1 MSLFAPVEP
10 HPLFLFANL
19 DDSSIRHQVHL
30 ILHDNQGHQGALELD
45 LNAVPPLPDGKTWD
59 EFQRAYV
66 SNDTG
71 DAQHQAFG
79 RHLFATLFG
88 NAAMWETWQG
98 IHSASSAAGQPLALT
113 VIFGPGTERLARL
126 PLELLHDAAGFLFAR
141 PGSAVRRCFAR
152 MPPRAFEHPPQPR
165 LLFAWACPPGAGD
178 PFDPAP
184 HEEALRGLF
193 GDHLTVCPQAS
204 LDDIGR
210 ALAATPCHFVHIL
223 AHGFRDEDLGGIA
236 LHGAQG
242 ELDLVDAQRLANEL
256 QCRNVQLAFLC
267 SCRTAQVTA
276 HMLSGVAQ
284 QLLAPSGADLPAV
297 VATQANLPVR
307 GSALLVGQFYELLL
321 HQRQDPAAALARAR
335 VKAYQNGTGAWSVPV
350 FLGRPP
356 VLAEPR
362 PAPVATAALPPRR
375 TTFLERPQEMAE
387 ILGKLR
393 GHRLVSIV
401 GLPGIGKTELGLEA
415 TRRLL
420 AEDFR
425 RRLVFCKIE
434 RTFNPGILRGLIGAR
449 LGLEKPPETDEA
461 LAGALAAEPATLLL
475 LDNTEDMMADEHSQ
489 SAFREQLNAW
499 LAGAPE
505 LVVLLTTRWPVSCTQ
520 EREIQVDIP
529 PLSPEQT
536 EQLLLSELREIGA
549 LREDWPQQPEWQ
561 RLLGFLDGH
570 PRSIWLVSHHFEG
583 RNPSLSRI
591 VERLERLKAQAI
603 ADPALIGRAH
613 VFDSL
618 SSASQDRIRSL
629 VASIDFSFDVLGR
642 RHPDAAE
649 AFLALSLFPAG
660 LPEPVALAV
669 TGGPDSLAL
678 DHLYRYHL
686 LEWNRERTFYPV
698 PLHWYA
704 EHRRQQAALARDTY
718 FARALPAYADYIEQ
732 CNEGLIRDQ
741 SPVWTERWLLE
752 EDTLLALSGWVVAW
766 ETRSPGGSA
775 LAQIASAGKNLL
787 NLLDRLESWATLAG
801 RGLRDAERQG
811 DRGGEA
817 NC

>member
-79 RHLFATLFG
+79 RHLFAALFG
-88 NAAMWETWQG
+88 NAAMRETWQG

-475 LDNTEDMMADEHSQ
+475 LDNTEDMMADEHGQ

-505 LVVLLTTRWPVSCTQ
+505 LVVLLTTRWPVGSTQ

-529 PLSPEQT
+529 ALSAE
-536 EQLLLSELREIGA
+536 
-549 LREDWPQQPEWQ
+549 
-561 RLLGFLDGH
+561 
-570 PRSIWLVSHHFEG
+570 
-583 RNPSLSRI
+583 
-591 VERLERLKAQAI
+591 
-603 ADPALIGRAH
+603 
-613 VFDSL
+613 
-618 SSASQDRIRSL
+618 
-629 VASIDFSFDVLGR
+629 ASI
-642 RHPDAAE
+642 A
-649 AFLALSLFPAG
+649 SLRGAQ
-660 LPEPVALAV
+660 PVAVADRGAAGTTESPGYRRPGVDRAGGRVRLAV
-669 TGGPDSLAL
+669 VRQSGPHTQSGG
-678 DHLYRYHL
+678 
-686 LEWNRERTFYPV
+686 
-698 PLHWYA
+698 
-704 EHRRQQAALARDTY
+704 
-718 FARALPAYADYIEQ
+718 
-732 CNEGLIRDQ
+732 
-741 SPVWTERWLLE
+741 
-752 EDTLLALSGWVVAW
+752 
-766 ETRSPGGSA
+766 
-775 LAQIASAGKNLL
+775 
-787 NLLDRLESWATLAG
+787 
-801 RGLRDAERQG
+801 
-811 DRGGEA
+811 
-817 NC
+817 

>member
-10 HPLFLFANL
+10 HPIFLFANL
-19 DDSSIRHQVHL
+19 DDSSIRHRVQLVL
-30 ILHDNQGHQGALELD
+30 RDNHGHQGALELD
-45 LNAVPPLPDGKTWD
+45 LNVVPPLPDGKTWD

-66 SNDTG
+66 GNDTG

-79 RHLFATLFG
+79 RHLFAALSG
-88 NAAMWETWQG
+88 NAEMRETWQG

-113 VIFGPGTERLARL
+113 AIFGPGTERLARL
-126 PLELLHDAAGFLFAR
+126 PLELLHDDAGFLFAR
-141 PGSAVRRCFAR
+141 PDSAVRRCFAR
-152 MPPRAFEHPPQPR
+152 MPPRAFEYPPQPR

-193 GDHLTVCPQAS
+193 GDRLTVCPQAS

-210 ALAATPCHFVHIL
+210 ALATTPCHFVHIL

-236 LHGAQG
+236 LHGPG
-242 ELDLVDAQRLANEL
+242 GGLDLVDAQRLANEL
-256 QCRNVQLAFLC
+256 QRRDIRLAFLC

-321 HQRQDPAAALARAR
+321 DQRQDPATALARAR
-335 VKAYQNGTGAWSVPV
+335 VKAYQGGAGAWSVPV

-362 PAPVATAALPPRR
+362 PAPAVTAPLPPRR
-375 TTFLERPQEMAE
+375 ATFLERPHEMAE

-393 GHRLVSIV
+393 GHRLVSVV

-420 AEDFR
+420 ADGFR

-449 LGLEKPPETDEA
+449 LGLEKLPETDE
-461 LAGALAAEPATLLL
+461 GLAAVLAQAGTLLL
-475 LDNTEDMMADEHSQ
+475 LDNAEDMMVDEHGQ
-489 SAFREQLNAW
+489 SAFREQLDVW

-505 LVVLLTTRWPVSCTQ
+505 LVVLLTTRWPVGCTQ

-529 PLSPEQT
+529 ALSPEQT
-536 EQLLLSELREIGA
+536 EQLLLAELGEIGV
-549 LREDWPQQPEWQ
+549 LWEDWPQQPEWR

-583 RNPSLSRI
+583 RNPSLARI

-603 ADPALIGRAH
+603 ADPALIGRAD

-618 SSASQDRIRSL
+618 SSAGQDRMRSL

-686 LEWNRERTFYPV
+686 LEWNRERTFYPM

-704 EHRRQQAALARDTY
+704 EHRRQQVALARDAY
-718 FARALPAYADYIEQ
+718 FVRALPAYADYIEQ
-732 CNEGLIRDQ
+732 CGQGFIRDQ
-741 SPVWTERWLLE
+741 APAWTERWLLE
-752 EDTLLALSGWVVAW
+752 EDTLL
-766 ETRSPGGSA
+766 
-775 LAQIASAGKNLL
+775 
-787 NLLDRLESWATLAG
+787 
-801 RGLRDAERQG
+801 
-811 DRGGEA
+811 
-817 NC
+817 

>member
-1 MSLFAPVEP
+1 M
-10 HPLFLFANL
+10 
-19 DDSSIRHQVHL
+19 
-30 ILHDNQGHQGALELD
+30 
-45 LNAVPPLPDGKTWD
+45 
-59 EFQRAYV
+59 
-66 SNDTG
+66 
-71 DAQHQAFG
+71 
-79 RHLFATLFG
+79 
-88 NAAMWETWQG
+88 
-98 IHSASSAAGQPLALT
+98 
-113 VIFGPGTERLARL
+113 
-126 PLELLHDAAGFLFAR
+126 
-141 PGSAVRRCFAR
+141 
-152 MPPRAFEHPPQPR
+152 
-165 LLFAWACPPGAGD
+165 
-178 PFDPAP
+178 
-184 HEEALRGLF
+184 F
-193 GDHLTVCPQAS
+193 GDRLTVCPQAS
-204 LDDIGR
+204 LDGIGR
-210 ALAATPCHFVHIL
+210 ALATTPCHFVHIL

-236 LHGAQG
+236 LHGAKG
-242 ELDLVDAQRLANEL
+242 ELDLVVAQRLANEL
-256 QCRNVQLAFLC
+256 QRRDIRLAFLC

-276 HMLSGVAQ
+276 QMLSGVAQ

-321 HQRQDPAAALARAR
+321 DQRRDPAAALARAR
-335 VKAYQNGTGAWSVPV
+335 VKAYQGGTGAWSVPV

-362 PAPVATAALPPRR
+362 PAPAAVAAPLPPRR
-375 TTFLERPQEMAE
+375 ATFLERLREMTE

-393 GHRLVSIV
+393 GHRLVSVV

-420 AEDFR
+420 ADGFR

-449 LGLEKPPETDEA
+449 LGLEKPPETDE
-461 LAGALAAEPATLLL
+461 GLAAVLAETGTLLL
-475 LDNTEDMMADEHSQ
+475 LDNAEDMMADEHGQ
-489 SAFREQLNAW
+489 SAFREQLDVW

-505 LVVLLTTRWPVSCTQ
+505 LAVLLTTRWPVGCTR
-520 EREIQVDIP
+520 EREVQVDIP
-529 PLSPEQT
+529 ALSPEQT
-536 EQLLLSELREIGA
+536 EQLLLAELREIGA
-549 LREDWPQQPEWQ
+549 LREDWPQQPEWR

-583 RNPSLSRI
+583 RNPSLARI

-603 ADPALIGRAH
+603 ADPALIGRAD

-618 SSASQDRIRSL
+618 SSAGQDRMRSL

-704 EHRRQQAALARDTY
+704 EHRRQRAALARDAY
-718 FARALPAYADYIEQ
+718 FAWALPAYADYIEQ
-732 CNEGLIRDQ
+732 CNAGFIRDQ
-741 SPVWTERWLLE
+741 APAWTERWLLE
-752 EDTLLALSGWVVAW
+752 EDTLLVLSDWAIAR
-766 ETRSPGGSA
+766 ETSSPGGSA
-775 LAQIASAGKNLL
+775 LARIANAGMNVLKLL
-787 NLLDRLESWATLAG
+787 VRLESGRILAE
-801 RGLRDAERQG
+801 RGLRDAERRG
-811 DRGGEA
+811 DRGGKA
-817 NC
+817 NCQKALGDLALRQDDLAAADR